1 MIKAQGRGSSES
13 GCSRPPALSLFLR
26 ERTWDFGL
34 RGIRKGQP
42 GSSLLTERMERM
54 STDRYQSPLSERYAS
69 KEMQYIFSP
78 DKKFRTWRK
87 LWIALA
93 ETEKELGLPITQEQ
107 IDELKAHAE
116 DINYEVARARE
127 KEVRHD
133 VMSHVYAYGV
143 QCPKAKGIIHL
154 GATSCYVGDNTD
166 IIVMTEAL
174 RLVRR
179 KLVNVIAELA
189 KFADTHKSLPTLA
202 FTHFQP
208 AQPTTVGKRA
218 SLWLQEFCMDLEDV
232 EYVLGTMKLLGSK
245 GTTGTQASFLEL
257 FEGNQETIDRID
269 PMIAEKMGFKE
280 CVPVS
285 GQTYSRKTDTRV
297 LNVLAGIAATAH
309 KMSNDIRLLQHLKE
323 VEEPF
328 EKSQIGSSAMA
339 YKRNPM
345 RSERIASLSR
355 YVMIDA
361 LNPAITSATQW
372 FERTLD
378 DSANK
383 RLSVPEGFLAV
394 DGILDLCLNVVD
406 GLVVYP
412 KVIEKRLMSELP
424 FMATENI
431 MMDAVKAGGDRQE
444 LHEKIRT
451 LSMEAGKNV
460 KVEGKENNLL
470 ELIAADPA
478 FHMTLEELQAC
489 MEPSRYVGRSAVQV
503 EAFLKQVVNPI
514 LEANRELLGM
524 SAEINV

>member
-1 MIKAQGRGSSES
+1 
-13 GCSRPPALSLFLR
+13 
-26 ERTWDFGL
+26 
-34 RGIRKGQP
+34 
-42 GSSLLTERMERM
+42 M
-54 STDRYQSPLSERYAS
+54 STDRYVSPLSERYAS

-78 DKKFRTWRK
+78 DMKFRTWRR

-93 ETEKELGLPITQEQ
+93 ETEKELGLNITQEQ

-116 DINYEVARARE
+116 DINYDVAKERE
-127 KEVRHD
+127 RQVRHD

-174 RLVRR
+174 KLVKK
-179 KLVNVIAELA
+179 KLVNVIAELSA
-189 KFADTHKSLPTLA
+189 FADKYKDQPTLA

-218 SLWLQEFCMDLEDV
+218 TLWTQEFLLDLEDL

-257 FEGNQETIDRID
+257 FDGDQETIDKID
-269 PMIAEKMGFKE
+269 PMIAEKMGFKN
-280 CVPVS
+280 CYPVS
-285 GQTYSRKTDTRV
+285 GQTYSRKVDTRV
-297 LNVLAGIAATAH
+297 VNVLAGIAASAH

-383 RLSVPEGFLAV
+383 RLSIPEGFLAI

-412 KVIEKRLMSELP
+412 KVIEKHMMAELP

-444 LHEKIRT
+444 LRERIRE
-451 LSMEAGKNV
+451 LSMIAGKRV
-460 KVEGKENNLL
+460 KQEGLDNNLL
-470 ELIAADPA
+470 ELIADDPM
-478 FHMTLEELQAC
+478 FGVTLEELQAKL
-489 MEPSRYVGRSAVQV
+489 EPIKYVGRTREQV
-503 EAFLKQVVNPI
+503 DEYLEDVIKPI
-514 LEANRELLGM
+514 LDDNSDILGLT
-524 SAEINV
+524 AQINV

>member
-1 MIKAQGRGSSES
+1 MGYDK
-13 GCSRPPALSLFLR
+13 
-26 ERTWDFGL
+26 
-34 RGIRKGQP
+34 
-42 GSSLLTERMERM
+42 
-54 STDRYQSPLSERYAS
+54 YNSPLSERYAS
-69 KEMQYIFSP
+69 KEMQYVFSP
-78 DKKFRTWRK
+78 DKKFKTWRK

-93 ETEKELGLPITQEQ
+93 ETEKELGLGITDEQ
-107 IDELKAHAE
+107 IEELKIHAE
-116 DINYEVARARE
+116 DINYEVAKERE
-127 KEVRHD
+127 KIVRHD
-133 VMSHVYAYGV
+133 VMSHVYAYGQ
-143 QCPKAKGIIHL
+143 QCPKARGIIHL

-166 IIVMTEAL
+166 MIIMSEAL
-174 RLVRR
+174 EIVRK

-189 KFADTHKSLPTLA
+189 KFADEYKELPTLA

-218 SLWLQEFCMDLEDV
+218 TLWMQEFAMDLEDL
-232 EYVLGTMKLLGSK
+232 EYVKKTLKLLGSK

-257 FEGNQETIDRID
+257 FEGDQETIDKID
-269 PMIAEKMGFKE
+269 PMIAKKMGFE
-280 CVPVS
+280 TCYPVS
-285 GQTYSRKTDTRV
+285 GQTYSRKVDTRV
-297 LNVLAGIAATAH
+297 LNVLAGIAASAH
-309 KMSNDIRLLQHLKE
+309 KFSNDIRLLQHLKE

-328 EKSQIGSSAMA
+328 EKTQIGSSAMA

-361 LNPAITSATQW
+361 LNPAVTSATQW

-383 RLSVPEGFLAV
+383 RLSIPEGFLAV

-444 LHEKIRT
+444 LHERIRE
-451 LSMEAGKNV
+451 LSMEAGRNV
-460 KVEGKENNLL
+460 KEKGLDNNLL

-478 FHMTLEELQAC
+478 FNLTLDELKQTMDPAK
-489 MEPSRYVGRSAVQV
+489 YTGRASVQV
-503 EAFLKQVVNPI
+503 EAYLRDVIRPL
-514 LEANRELLGM
+514 LEKNEDVLGM
-524 SAEINV
+524 KAEINV

>member
-1 MIKAQGRGSSES
+1 
-13 GCSRPPALSLFLR
+13 
-26 ERTWDFGL
+26 
-34 RGIRKGQP
+34 
-42 GSSLLTERMERM
+42 M

-69 KEMQYIFSP
+69 REMQYIFSP
-78 DKKFRTWRK
+78 DMKFRTWRR

-93 ETEKELGLPITQEQ
+93 ETEKELGLSQNGKSVITDEQ
-107 IDELKAHAE
+107 IEELKAHAE
-116 DINYEVARARE
+116 DINYDVARARE

-133 VMSHVYAYGV
+133 VMSHVYAYGQ
-143 QCPKAKGIIHL
+143 QCPKAAGIIHL

-166 IIVMTEAL
+166 IIIMTEAL
-174 RLVRR
+174 RLVKK
-179 KLVNVIAELA
+179 KLVNVMKELA
-189 KFADTHKSLPTLA
+189 DFADKYKAQPTLA

-218 SLWLQEFCMDLEDV
+218 TLWLQEFSLDLEDL
-232 EYVLGTMKLLGSK
+232 EHVLSTMKLLGSK

-257 FEGNQETIDRID
+257 FNGDQETIDKID

-280 CVPVS
+280 CYPVS
-285 GQTYSRKTDTRV
+285 GQTYSRKVDTRV
-297 LNVLAGIAATAH
+297 ANVLSGIAASAH

-383 RLSVPEGFLAV
+383 RLSIPEGFLAV

-431 MMDAVKAGGDRQE
+431 MMDAVKMGGNRQE
-444 LHEKIRT
+444 LHERIRE
-451 LSMEAGKNV
+451 LSMEAGRNV

-478 FHMTLEELQAC
+478 FNMTLEDLQKT
-489 MEPSRYVGRSAVQV
+489 MEPSRYVGRSKEQV
-503 EAFLKQVVNPI
+503 EAFLKNVIYPI
-514 LEANRELLGM
+514 LEENKDLLGIK
-524 SAEINV
+524 AEINV

>member
-1 MIKAQGRGSSES
+1 
-13 GCSRPPALSLFLR
+13 
-26 ERTWDFGL
+26 
-34 RGIRKGQP
+34 
-42 GSSLLTERMERM
+42 M
-54 STDRYQSPLSERYAS
+54 STDRYVSPLSERYAS
-69 KEMQYIFSP
+69 REMQYIFSP
-78 DKKFRTWRK
+78 DKKFRTWRR

-93 ETEKELGLPITQEQ
+93 ETEKELGLNITQEQ
-107 IDELKAHAE
+107 IDELKAHAD
-116 DINYEVARARE
+116 DINYDVAKERE
-127 KEVRHD
+127 RLVRHD

-174 RLVRR
+174 KLVRK

-189 KFADTHKSLPTLA
+189 KFAREYKELPTLA

-218 SLWLQEFCMDLEDV
+218 TLWMQEFMLDLEDL
-232 EYVLGTMKLLGSK
+232 EYVISTMKLLGSK

-257 FEGNQETIDRID
+257 FDGDQETIDKID

-280 CVPVS
+280 CYPVS
-285 GQTYSRKTDTRV
+285 GQTYSRKVDTRV
-297 LNVLAGIAATAH
+297 LNVLAGIAASAH
-309 KMSNDIRLLQHLKE
+309 KFSNDIRLLQHLKE

-328 EKSQIGSSAMA
+328 EKNQIGSSAMA

-355 YVMIDA
+355 YVMVDA

-383 RLSVPEGFLAV
+383 RLSIPEGFLAI

-412 KVIEKRLMSELP
+412 KVIEKHLRAELP

-444 LHEKIRT
+444 LHERIRE
-451 LSMEAGKNV
+451 LSMEAAKTV
-460 KVEGKENNLL
+460 KAEGKDNNLL

-478 FHMTLEELQAC
+478 FNLSLEDLEKS
-489 MEPSRYVGRSAVQV
+489 MEPSRYTGRAAVQV
-503 EAFLKQVVNPI
+503 DAFLKNVVDPM
-514 LEANRELLGM
+514 LESHKDLLGM
-524 SAEINV
+524 TAEINV

>member
-1 MIKAQGRGSSES
+1 
-13 GCSRPPALSLFLR
+13 
-26 ERTWDFGL
+26 
-34 RGIRKGQP
+34 
-42 GSSLLTERMERM
+42 M
-54 STDRYQSPLSERYAS
+54 STDRYVSPLSERYAS

-78 DKKFRTWRK
+78 DMKFRTWRR

-93 ETEKELGLPITQEQ
+93 ETEKELGLNITQEQ
-107 IDELKAHAE
+107 IDELKAHKD
-116 DINYEVARARE
+116 DINYDVAKERE
-127 KEVRHD
+127 RQVRHD

-166 IIVMTEAL
+166 IIVMAEAL
-174 RLVRR
+174 KLVQK
-179 KLVNVIAELA
+179 KLVNVTAELS
-189 KFADTHKSLPTLA
+189 KFADKYKEQPTLA

-218 SLWLQEFCMDLEDV
+218 TLWTQEFLMDLEDL
-232 EYVLGTMKLLGSK
+232 EYVMGTLKLLGSK

-257 FEGNQETIDRID
+257 FEGDQETIDKID
-269 PMIAEKMGFKE
+269 PMIAEKMGFKS
-280 CVPVS
+280 CYPVS
-285 GQTYSRKTDTRV
+285 GQTYSRKVDTRV
-297 LNVLAGIAATAH
+297 LNILAGIAASAH

-355 YVMIDA
+355 YVMVDA

-383 RLSVPEGFLAV
+383 RLSIPEGFLAI

-412 KVIEKRLMSELP
+412 KVIEKHMMAELP

-444 LHEKIRT
+444 LHERIRE
-451 LSMEAGKNV
+451 LSMEAGRTV
-460 KVEGKENNLL
+460 KVEGKDNDLL
-470 ELIAADPA
+470 ERIAADPA
-478 FHMTLEELQAC
+478 FNLTIEELRKS
-489 MEPSRYVGRSAVQV
+489 MEPSRYVGRAKEQTTAFIEKTVQPV
-503 EAFLKQVVNPI
+503 LDAHKEM
-514 LEANRELLGM
+514 LGM
-524 SAEINV
+524 TAEINV

>member
-1 MIKAQGRGSSES
+1 MR
-13 GCSRPPALSLFLR
+13 CS
-26 ERTWDFGL
+26 
-34 RGIRKGQP
+34 I
-42 GSSLLTERMERM
+42 
-54 STDRYQSPLSERYAS
+54 
-69 KEMQYIFSP
+69 SP
-78 DKKFRTWRK
+78 DMKFKTWRR

-93 ETEKELGLPITQEQ
+93 ETEMELGLSQDGRPVISREQ
-107 IDELKAHAE
+107 IDELKAHAD
-116 DINYEVARARE
+116 DINYEVALARE

-133 VMSHVYAYGV
+133 VMSHVYAYGQ
-143 QCPKAKGIIHL
+143 QCPKAAGIIHL

-166 IIVMTEAL
+166 VIVMKKAL
-174 RLVRR
+174 LLVRK
-179 KLVNVIAELA
+179 KLLNVLNELA
-189 KFADTHKSLPTLA
+189 SFAEKYKAQPTLA

-218 SLWLQEFCMDLEDV
+218 ALWMQEFLMDLEDLDH
-232 EYVLGTMKLLGSK
+232 VLSGLKLLGSK

-257 FEGNQETIDRID
+257 FDGDQETIDRID
-269 PMIAEKMGFKE
+269 PMIAQKMGFE
-280 CVPVS
+280 ACYPVS
-285 GQTYSRKTDTRV
+285 GQTYSRKVDTRV
-297 LNVLAGIAATAH
+297 ANVLAGIAASAH

-328 EKSQIGSSAMA
+328 EKKQIGSSAMA

-383 RLSVPEGFLAV
+383 RLSIPEGFLAV

-412 KVIEKRLMSELP
+412 RVIEKHMMSELP

-431 MMDAVKAGGDRQE
+431 MMDAVKAGGNRQE
-444 LHEKIRT
+444 LHERIRE
-451 LSMEAGKNV
+451 LSMEAGRNV
-460 KVEGKENNLL
+460 KEKGLENNLL
-470 ELIAADPA
+470 ELIAEDPA
-478 FHMTLEELQAC
+478 FPMSMEELQKS
-489 MEPSRYVGRSAVQV
+489 MEPSRYVGRSKEQV
-503 EAFLKQVVNPI
+503 EAFLEKVIAPV
-514 LEANRELLGM
+514 LEENKELLGVK
-524 SAEINV
+524 AEIHV

>member
-1 MIKAQGRGSSES
+1 
-13 GCSRPPALSLFLR
+13 
-26 ERTWDFGL
+26 
-34 RGIRKGQP
+34 
-42 GSSLLTERMERM
+42 M
-54 STDRYQSPLSERYAS
+54 STDRYVSPLSERYAR

-78 DKKFRTWRK
+78 DMKFRTWRR

-93 ETEKELGLPITQEQ
+93 ETEKELGLNITQEQ
-107 IDELKAHAE
+107 IDELKAHKD
-116 DINYEVARARE
+116 DINYDVAKERE
-127 KEVRHD
+127 RQVRHD

-166 IIVMTEAL
+166 IIVMAEAL
-174 RLVRR
+174 RLVQK
-179 KLVNVIAELA
+179 KLVNVIAELS
-189 KFADTHKSLPTLA
+189 KFADKYKDQPTLA

-218 SLWLQEFCMDLEDV
+218 TLWTQEFMMDLEDL
-232 EYVLGTMKLLGSK
+232 EYVLGSLKLLGSK

-257 FEGNQETIDRID
+257 FDGDQETIDKID
-269 PMIAEKMGFKE
+269 PMIAEKMGFKQ
-280 CVPVS
+280 CYPVS
-285 GQTYSRKTDTRV
+285 GQTYSRKVDTRV
-297 LNVLAGIAATAH
+297 LNILAGIAASAH

-383 RLSVPEGFLAV
+383 RLSVPEGFLAI

-412 KVIEKRLMSELP
+412 KVIEKHMLAELP

-444 LHEKIRT
+444 LHERIRE
-451 LSMEAGKNV
+451 LSMEAGRTV
-460 KVEGKENNLL
+460 KVEGKDNNLL
-470 ELIAADPA
+470 DLIAADPA
-478 FHMTLEELQAC
+478 FNLTIEELRKS
-489 MEPSRYVGRSAVQV
+489 MDPSRYVGRAKEQTTAFIEKVVQPV
-503 EAFLKQVVNPI
+503 LDEHKDM
-514 LEANRELLGM
+514 LGIK
-524 SAEINV
+524 AEINV

>member
-1 MIKAQGRGSSES
+1 MN
-13 GCSRPPALSLFLR
+13 
-26 ERTWDFGL
+26 
-34 RGIRKGQP
+34 
-42 GSSLLTERMERM
+42 
-54 STDRYQSPLSERYAS
+54 TDRYVSPLSERYAS

-78 DKKFRTWRK
+78 DMKFRTWRK

-93 ETEKELGLPITQEQ
+93 ETERELGLNITQEQ
-107 IDELKAHAE
+107 IDEMKAHAD
-116 DINYEVARARE
+116 DINYDVAKERE
-127 KEVRHD
+127 RQVRHD
-133 VMSHVYAYGV
+133 VMSHVYAFGV

-174 RLVRR
+174 KLVRK
-179 KLVNVIAELA
+179 KLVNVIAELS
-189 KFADTHKSLPTLA
+189 KFAAQYKDQPTLA

-218 SLWLQEFCMDLEDV
+218 TLWTQEFLMDLEDL
-232 EYVLGTMKLLGSK
+232 EYVLSTMKLLGSK

-257 FEGNQETIDRID
+257 FDGDQETIDKID
-269 PMIAEKMGFKE
+269 PMIAEKMGFKS
-280 CVPVS
+280 CYPVS
-285 GQTYSRKTDTRV
+285 GQTYSRKVDTRV
-297 LNVLAGIAATAH
+297 LNILAGIAASAH

-372 FERTLD
+372 FERTLY

-383 RLSVPEGFLAV
+383 RLSVPEGFLAI

-444 LHEKIRT
+444 LHERIRE

-478 FHMTLEELQAC
+478 FNLTLEDLQKS
-489 MEPSRYVGRSAVQV
+489 MDPSRYTGRAKEQT
-503 EAFLKQVVNPI
+503 EAFIANVVQPV
-514 LEANRELLGM
+514 LDAHKDLLGVKV
-524 SAEINV
+524 EINV

>member
-1 MIKAQGRGSSES
+1 
-13 GCSRPPALSLFLR
+13 
-26 ERTWDFGL
+26 
-34 RGIRKGQP
+34 
-42 GSSLLTERMERM
+42 M
-54 STDRYQSPLSERYAS
+54 STDRYVSPLSERYAS

-78 DKKFRTWRK
+78 DMKFRTWRR

-93 ETEKELGLPITQEQ
+93 ETEKELGLNITQEQ

-116 DINYEVARARE
+116 DINYDVAKERE
-127 KEVRHD
+127 RQVRHD

-174 RLVRR
+174 KLVKK
-179 KLVNVIAELA
+179 KLVNVIAELSA
-189 KFADTHKSLPTLA
+189 FADKYKDQPTLA

-218 SLWLQEFCMDLEDV
+218 TLWTQEFLLDLEDL

-257 FEGNQETIDRID
+257 FDGDQETIDKID

-280 CVPVS
+280 CYPVS
-285 GQTYSRKTDTRV
+285 GQTYSRKVDTRV
-297 LNVLAGIAATAH
+297 ANILAGIAASAH

-355 YVMIDA
+355 YVMVDA

-383 RLSVPEGFLAV
+383 RLSIPEGFLAI

-412 KVIEKRLMSELP
+412 KVIEKHMMAELP

-431 MMDAVKAGGDRQE
+431 MMEAVKAGGDRQE
-444 LHEKIRT
+444 LHERIRE
-451 LSMEAGKNV
+451 LSMEAGKTV
-460 KVEGKENNLL
+460 KVEGKDNNLL

-478 FHMTLEELQAC
+478 FNLSLEDLQRS
-489 MEPSRYVGRSAVQV
+489 MDPKKYIGRAKEQTERFVNTVVQ
-503 EAFLKQVVNPI
+503 PI
-514 LEANRELLGM
+514 LDSHKELLGVK
-524 SAEINV
+524 AEINV